1 MAGKL
6 RGFLQSIQTEAKKIT
21 WPSRGEV
28 LRSTLIVIVSI
39 IALAVFIGVIDIFF
53 LQIIRLLVG

>member
-1 MAGKL
+1 MVGKL
-6 RGFLQSIQTEAKKIT
+6 GNFIHSIQTEAKKIT

-28 LRSTLIVIVSI
+28 LRSTIVVIVSI
-39 IALAVFIGVIDIFF
+39 IVLAVFIGGIDIFF